1 MKKITLICFTIG
13 LSLSA
18 NVQAEGWFDSIKSA
32 LGFEAT
38 STEEAPQVSADGLI
52 KSLTDNLGV
61 NSEQAEGGLASLVN
75 YAKSNV
81 SADTFSSLTSQIPG
95 IDGYLSKLPDTSN
108 LKQDGI
114 GGLLDQAAQYSDSLK
129 SINELKSQFE
139 ALGLDTDMIL
149 SYVNQMK
156 AYLDTEEGQSAKQL
170 LTQSFSG
177 LSL

>member
-1 MKKITLICFTIG
+1 MKKITLICFTLG

-18 NVQAEGWFDSIKSA
+18 NVHAEGWLDSIKSA
-32 LGFEAT
+32 LGFETT
-38 STEEAPQVSADGLI
+38 STEQAPQLSAEGLLS
-52 KSLTDNLGV
+52 SLTSNLGV
-61 NSEQAEGGLASLVN
+61 NSEQAEGGLASLFN
-75 YAKSNV
+75 YAKNNV
-81 SADTFSSLTSQIPG
+81 SSDTFSSLTSQIPG

-114 GGLLDQAAQYSDSLK
+114 SGLLEQAAQYSDSLK

-149 SYVNQMK
+149 KYVSQMQ
-156 AYLDTEEGQSAKQL
+156 AYLDTEEGQNAKQL
-170 LTQSFSG
+170 LTQSFSS